1 MNLKYFVIQYHFEF
15 PLDFTSSTTEDGFER
30 NRKQITGFFCHS
42 LIVLKLISLLA
53 GSSSS
58 SVAFISR
65 DLCQAAR
72 DAEQA
77 IPAERLLAKRG
88 WDHL

>member
-1 MNLKYFVIQYHFEF
+1 MNLKYFVVQYHFEF
-15 PLDFTSSTTEDGFER
+15 PLDFTSSTTEDGFEG

-42 LIVLKLISLLA
+42 LIVLKIILLA
-53 GSSSS
+53 AVPLP
-58 SVAFISR
+58 VAVNSR

-72 DAEQA
+72 DAEQT